1 MKRSFLLVFLI
12 SLVAIIYIARL
23 FQLQIIRGAN
33 LNPIQSSAIKIEYDY
48 PERGHIYDRNGKLL
62 VANQLSY
69 DVMVIP
75 KDVKSLDTL
84 EFCSLLKI
92 TKEDFKKRFK
102 KAEKFARWLPS
113 KFLKQLAKEDFAYLQ
128 EKLPKYNGFYI
139 QKRIIRDYPI
149 KAGANI
155 LGFIAEVNEKKART
169 SNYYE
174 QGELI
179 GKLGVEKQYEKIL
192 RGIKGKKRFKR
203 NNLNKITG
211 SYKNGK
217 YDTLA
222 VTGKDLTL
230 TIDSE
235 LQKYGELLMKGKRG
249 GIVAIEPKTGEILAL
264 VTAPS
269 YDPNLLVGRKRSPNS
284 VKLFNDTIN
293 MPTFDRGLQA
303 MYPPGSPFKIL
314 NGLIGL
320 QEGVIDENFGVYCHH
335 GYKYGARKN
344 EFMGCHCGITG
355 RPVRLKTAIA
365 KSCNSYFATTYKKI
379 IDKTDDPKIGM
390 KNWNKHVE
398 SFGLGNY
405 LGYDLPAGRKG
416 MVPDAEFYNKW
427 YRNRWR
433 SSYTISNSIGQGEIL
448 TTPMQLANM
457 TAAIANRGYFYTPH
471 IVKKID
477 NKTIVDSTY
486 STKRNT
492 TINPKHFP
500 IAIEAMHEVFTY
512 GTAKWHQIEGID
524 ICGKTGTAENKIK
537 IIDGEKVQA
546 QDHSILIA
554 FAPKDNPKIAM
565 AVYIENGGYGSTIA
579 TPITSLMIEKYI
591 KGTITKKYVE
601 ERMINLS
608 LQKEYDKLI
617 KKKDTLAPGKK

>member
-12 SLVAIIYIARL
+12 TLVAIIYIARL

-75 KDVKSLDTL
+75 KDVKPLDTL

-149 KAGANI
+149 KTGANI

-320 QEGVIDENFGVYCHH
+320 QEEVIDEQFGVYCHH

>member
-48 PERGHIYDRNGKLL
+48 PERGHIYDRNGELL

-230 TIDSE
+230 TIDSDRE
-235 LQKYGELLMKGKRG
+235 
-249 GIVAIEPKTGEILAL
+249 EPFIL
-264 VTAPS
+264 
-269 YDPNLLVGRKRSPNS
+269 RR
-284 VKLFNDTIN
+284 
-293 MPTFDRGLQA
+293 
-303 MYPPGSPFKIL
+303 
-314 NGLIGL
+314 
-320 QEGVIDENFGVYCHH
+320 
-335 GYKYGARKN
+335 
-344 EFMGCHCGITG
+344 
-355 RPVRLKTAIA
+355 
-365 KSCNSYFATTYKKI
+365 
-379 IDKTDDPKIGM
+379 
-390 KNWNKHVE
+390 
-398 SFGLGNY
+398 
-405 LGYDLPAGRKG
+405 
-416 MVPDAEFYNKW
+416 
-427 YRNRWR
+427 
-433 SSYTISNSIGQGEIL
+433 
-448 TTPMQLANM
+448 
-457 TAAIANRGYFYTPH
+457 
-471 IVKKID
+471 
-477 NKTIVDSTY
+477 
-486 STKRNT
+486 
-492 TINPKHFP
+492 
-500 IAIEAMHEVFTY
+500 
-512 GTAKWHQIEGID
+512 
-524 ICGKTGTAENKIK
+524 
-537 IIDGEKVQA
+537 
-546 QDHSILIA
+546 
-554 FAPKDNPKIAM
+554 
-565 AVYIENGGYGSTIA
+565 
-579 TPITSLMIEKYI
+579 
-591 KGTITKKYVE
+591 
-601 ERMINLS
+601 
-608 LQKEYDKLI
+608 
-617 KKKDTLAPGKK
+617 